1 MKPAGWGVAA
11 AQVSTAA
18 DADEVDADAATLLD
32 AIDAQFQRPDLGLR
46 GKLRAR
52 RIGLDCL
59 TEANAQPATPAA
71 SSAVVPTSFYG
82 RPDCADRVR
91 AEFAAPSKMAPAP
104 SEAVWTQQ
112 GPIFRG
118 QKWQMALDGG

>member
-1 MKPAGWGVAA
+1 MRLRQEG
-11 AQVSTAA
+11 
-18 DADEVDADAATLLD
+18 
-32 AIDAQFQRPDLGLR
+32 LGLR

-52 RIGLDCL
+52 RIVLDCL
-59 TEANAQPATPAA
+59 TESKAKPATPAA
-71 SSAVVPTSFYG
+71 NPAVVPTSFDG

-91 AEFAAPSKMAPAP
+91 AEFSAPSKMAPAP

>member
-1 MKPAGWGVAA
+1 
-11 AQVSTAA
+11 
-18 DADEVDADAATLLD
+18 
-32 AIDAQFQRPDLGLR
+32 LGLR

-52 RIGLDCL
+52 RIVL
-59 TEANAQPATPAA
+59 A
-71 SSAVVPTSFYG
+71 AVVPTSFGG

-91 AEFAAPSKMAPAP
+91 AEFSAPSKMAPAT